1 MVEINFRYIRGTD
14 EPMYSADHQQL
25 NQKVCLAIGE
35 WYKKSPSA
43 CCAERSFL
51 TEQLKE
57 QSVSITMLQ
66 NDAERDNNG
75 KPKYICVCDHESDE
89 WSVSTLG
96 WWSRSTPIMSGSF

>member
-14 EPMYSADHQQL
+14 EPMYSADHQHL

-35 WYKKSPSA
+35 WNKKSPSA
-43 CCAERSFL
+43 HRAERSFL
-51 TEQLKE
+51 MEQLKE
-57 QSVSITMLQ
+57 QAVSITVLQ
-66 NDAERDNNG
+66 KEAEPDNIG